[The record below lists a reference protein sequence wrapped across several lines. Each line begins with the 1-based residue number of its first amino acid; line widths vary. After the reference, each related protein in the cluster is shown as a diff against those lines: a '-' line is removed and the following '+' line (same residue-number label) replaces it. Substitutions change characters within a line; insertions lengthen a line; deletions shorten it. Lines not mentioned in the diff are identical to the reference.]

1 MNIQHGDSV
10 RLKEKP
16 TGYTA
21 RDYALTEGQVY
32 VCQGF
37 MGSNIITTT
46 DIPGETASY
55 HRERVEPA

>member
-16 TGYTA
+16 TGYTT
-21 RDYALTEGQVY
+21 RDYALTVGQTY

-46 DIPGETASY
+46 DNPGETASY
-55 HRERVEPA
+55 HRDRVEPA

>member
-1 MNIQHGDSV
+1 MNIKTGDKV

-46 DIPGETASY
+46 DVPGETASY
-55 HRERVEPA
+55 HWERVEPA